1 MDHNY
6 IVKSEDFMLRP
17 LEFGDL
23 EDLRKWRNTDT
34 IRKWFVDQS
43 LITSSQQANW
53 YTNYLKKE
61 NDLFFIIVDLK
72 ISLRPV
78 GACSLYNIN
87 YEGKE
92 AEFGRFMIGDPA
104 ARGIGL
110 GQKTLEAICE
120 FSREVLSL
128 NSMYLEVLSDNKAA
142 IKVYERVGYKI
153 IDGFI
158 SKNTIKMSK
167 QLNTLIYGSV
177 IE

>member
-6 IVKSEDFMLRP
+6 KVIREDFMLRP

-23 EDLRKWRNTDT
+23 EDLKNWRNTDT

-43 LITSSQQANW
+43 LITSSQQTNW

-72 ISLRPV
+72 IHLRPV
-78 GACSLYNIN
+78 GALSLYNIN
-87 YEGKE
+87 YEGRE
-92 AEFGRFMIGDPA
+92 AEFGRFMIGDPS

-110 GQKTLEAICE
+110 GGKTLDAICE
-120 FSREVLSL
+120 FSREVLGL
-128 NSMYLEVLSDNKAA
+128 DSMYLEVLSDNEAA
-142 IKVYERVGYKI
+142 IKVYKSVGFKI
-153 IDGFI
+153 VDGFV

-167 QLNTLIYGSV
+167 QLYAYIDGSGM
-177 IE
+177 E